1 MRVLFVGNSYTYVN
15 ELPRMVR
22 DAANSIGFEI
32 EVTSN
37 VKGGGILSER
47 LNKENDMFLKLDEV
61 YSSESF
67 DVVVLQEQSFLPAK
81 DKAEFLRSV
90 LGLRKYFSK
99 GEEFVFYQTWAYKDG
114 TPKLQATGISY
125 DEMWER
131 LRDAYGEA
139 ADISDGIVCPVGDA
153 FAYAR
158 KYFPELELYD
168 PDGSHL
174 IPIGTY
180 LAACMFCS
188 VLTGVSPLSIGTPD
202 GINEAEAKTVREI
215 ADIVLR

>member
-1 MRVLFVGNSYTYVN
+1 
-15 ELPRMVR
+15 
-22 DAANSIGFEI
+22 
-32 EVTSN
+32 
-37 VKGGGILSER
+37 
-47 LNKENDMFLKLDEV
+47 
-61 YSSESF
+61 
-67 DVVVLQEQSFLPAK
+67 
-81 DKAEFLRSV
+81 

-202 GINEAEAKTVREI
+202 GIDEAEAKTVREI